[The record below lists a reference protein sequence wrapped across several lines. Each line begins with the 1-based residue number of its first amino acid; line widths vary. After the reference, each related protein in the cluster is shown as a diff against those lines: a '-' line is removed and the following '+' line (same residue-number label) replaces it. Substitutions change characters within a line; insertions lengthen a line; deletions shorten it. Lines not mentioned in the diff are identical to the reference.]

1 MNTALTQPGAPMKV
15 RGIQKRFGAFT
26 ALDNVSLDVAAGE
39 LVCLLGPSGC
49 GKTTLLRCI
58 AGLERQDSGEL
69 YLGNRDV
76 SLLPPQARDYG
87 ILFQSYALFPNLS
100 VEANIGYGLT
110 GSGRDEVR
118 QRVGQMLELVGLLG
132 SEKKYPGQLSG
143 GQQQRVAIARAL
155 MMEPAVLLFDEP
167 TAALDPEITAQIVS
181 IIQELAQTNIT
192 QVIVT
197 HEVEVARKT
206 ASRVVYMENG
216 YVVEQGDASRFTQP
230 QTDAFANYL
239 SH

>member
-1 MNTALTQPGAPMKV
+1 MHTALTQPGAPMKV
-15 RGIQKRFGAFT
+15 RAIQKRFGAFT

-69 YLGNRDV
+69 YLGERDV

-118 QRVGQMLELVGLLG
+118 KRVAQMLELVGLVG

-143 GQQQRVAIARAL
+143 GQQQRVALARAL
-155 MMEPAVLLFDEP
+155 APAPSL
-167 TAALDPEITAQIVS
+167 
-181 IIQELAQTNIT
+181 
-192 QVIVT
+192 
-197 HEVEVARKT
+197 
-206 ASRVVYMENG
+206 
-216 YVVEQGDASRFTQP
+216 
-230 QTDAFANYL
+230 
-239 SH
+239 